1 MSKIPVT
8 VITGFLGAGKTTLIR
23 HLLGHAKGKRI
34 ALVINEFGDLGVDKE
49 VLAACGEE
57 TCREE
62 DMIELSNGCI
72 CCTVADDF
80 IPTMET
86 LLGRAERPDHI
97 IIETIGPRPA
107 AAADPRLQL
116 ARDQDAGDDRR
127 RGHSRGRGGAQR
139 GPLCRRRAGSG
150 AAARGGPDARSRDPA
165 RRAVQGSA
173 GRRRS
178 PRGQQDRPRRAR
190 LHSTTSRPGCAPKCG
205 RAPAS
210 IRARNGH
217 VDIAALLG
225 LGLASEDHLEGR
237 DSAHE
242 LEHGG
247 EGHEH
252 DDFDSFSIRLP
263 DGAGTRRAARPYR
276 ARRSARTTCCG
287 SRALPRCP
295 ARTPASPSRRWGPR
309 VNAWFDRPWKP
320 GEARETALVVIGE
333 QPLDRAGDQRP
344 AHGRHAHG
352 GGGGMIAGRMLGADG
367 RG

>member
-23 HLLGHAKGKRI
+23 HLLGHAKGKRL

-86 LLGRAERPDHI
+86 LLGRDERPDHI
-97 IIETIGPRPA
+97 IVETSGLALPQPLIRAFNWPEIKAQVTVDGVVTVVDA
-107 AAADPRLQL
+107 AALSEGRFAADEQAVDRQRAADAMLDHETPLGELFKDQLVAADLLVVNKTDLLDEAALAAVESRL
-116 ARDQDAGDDRR
+116 
-127 RGHSRGRGGAQR
+127 
-139 GPLCRRRAGSG
+139 RAEM
-150 AAARGGPDARSRDPA
+150 
-165 RRAVQGSA
+165 
-173 GRRRS
+173 
-178 PRGQQDRPRRAR
+178 
-190 LHSTTSRPGCAPKCG
+190 RPGTG
-205 RAPAS
+205 L
-210 IRARNGH
+210 IRASNGH
-217 VDIAALLG
+217 VDVAALLG

-252 DDFDSFSIRLP
+252 DDFDSFSVVLPAVASREALLGTIEDTIRAHDVLRLK
-263 DGAGTRRAARPYR
+263 GFA
-276 ARRSARTTCCG
+276 
-287 SRALPRCP
+287 ALPGAE
-295 ARTPASPSRRWGPR
+295 ARLAIQAVGPR
-309 VNAWFDRPWKP
+309 ITAWFDRPWKP

-333 QPLDRAGDQRP
+333 APLAREAIVESLSRARR
-344 AHGRHAHG
+344 AA
-352 GGGGMIAGRMLGADG
+352 A
-367 RG
+367 

>member
-1 MSKIPVT
+1 MSKVPVT

-97 IIETIGPRPA
+97 IIETSGLALPQPLIRAFNWPEIKSQVTVDGIVTVVDA
-107 AAADPRLQL
+107 AALSEGRFAADEQAV
-116 ARDQDAGDDRR
+116 ARQREADQMLD
-127 RGHSRGRGGAQR
+127 
-139 GPLCRRRAGSG
+139 
-150 AAARGGPDARSRDPA
+150 
-165 RRAVQGSA
+165 
-173 GRRRS
+173 
-178 PRGQQDRPRRAR
+178 
-190 LHSTTSRPGCAPKCG
+190 HSTPLGELFKDQLVAADLLVVNKTDLVADGALADVEGKLRAEMRPDTGM
-205 RAPAS
+205 

-217 VDIAALLG
+217 VDVAALLG
-225 LGLASEDHLEGR
+225 LGMSSEDHLEGR

-252 DDFDSFSIRLP
+252 DDFDTFSITLP
-263 DGAGTRRAARPYR
+263 DGLTRDDLLARIEETIRAHDVLRLKGFA
-276 ARRSARTTCCG
+276 
-287 SRALPRCP
+287 ALPGSD
-295 ARTPASPSRRWGPR
+295 ARLAIQAVGPR
-309 VNAWFDRPWKP
+309 VNAWFDRAWKA
-320 GEARETALVVIGE
+320 GEARRTGLVVIGE
-333 QPLDRAGDQRP
+333 SPLDRAAITAQLMGEP
-344 AHGRHAHG
+344 AAV
-352 GGGGMIAGRMLGADG
+352 AAE
-367 RG
+367 